1 MALFGTYMSALLAL
15 FFVVVYYLLMVVL
28 WWSRPIKVKFPK
40 LYLIQK

>member
-15 FFVVVYYLLMVVL
+15 FFVVVYYFLMVVL
-28 WWSRPIKVKFPK
+28 WWSCPIKVKFPK